1 MIKSFLSYLEHERRY
16 SPHTIKSYENDLV
29 QFDRFLTG
37 FDASTSLKGISYPH
51 IRAWIVEL
59 VEDNISARSI
69 NRKIASLRAFYKF
82 LLVREEISENPTLK
96 LKPLKTDKKL
106 PHFIGEGDMIKLL
119 DQIPFPDGFVGV
131 RDKLVFEMLYGT
143 GIRLSELINLK
154 VEDINFYEQTV
165 KVLGKRN
172 KERLIPI
179 PQSIIDRIREY
190 LTLRDEHFNEI
201 FCKLLVLSDKGKK
214 SYPMMI
220 YRIVNHYLDLVTT
233 SDKKSPHVLRH
244 TFATHLLDKGADL
257 NAVKELLGH
266 ANLAATQVY
275 THNSMEKLKRTFD
288 QAHPK
293 A

>member
-1 MIKSFLSYLEHERRY
+1 MIESFLRYLQHERRY
-16 SPHTIKSYENDLV
+16 SLHTVKSYENDLL
-29 QFDRFLTG
+29 QFEQFL
-37 FDASTSLKGISYPH
+37 SGIDKELDMANVVYPH

-59 VEDNISARSI
+59 VEDNISPKSI

-82 LLVREEISENPTLK
+82 LQAREVCKNNPTTK
-96 LKPLKTDKKL
+96 LKPIKTEKNL
-106 PHFIGEGDMIKLL
+106 PHFVRESEMVQLL
-119 DQIPFPDGFVGV
+119 DQVQFPEGFIGS
-131 RDKLVFEMLYGT
+131 RDRVIFEMLYGT
-143 GIRLSELINLK
+143 GIRLAELINLE
-154 VEDINFYEQTV
+154 VEDVNLYEKTI

-172 KERLIPI
+172 KERIIPVPDAI
-179 PQSIIDRIREY
+179 LSSIKDYISARNEFFKEKICTFLVVSDR
-190 LTLRDEHFNEI
+190 
-201 FCKLLVLSDKGKK
+201 GKK

-220 YRIVNHYLDLVTT
+220 YRVVKHYLDLVTT

-244 TFATHLLDKGADL
+244 TFATHLLNKGADL

-275 THNSMEKLKRTFD
+275 THNSMEKLKIAFD